1 MWRSGFTGA
10 TLSLLATA
18 LAFREPPQSLQLRPL
33 RASGSCGHVGAAD
46 GYRGAL
52 ASPAAVPVLA
62 LRGGSGGSSVSVER
76 FSFPGR
82 AGVKT
87 VCVAGDWNGWV
98 KTPLVLGKDGV
109 WALEMNV
116 AAGLHIYK
124 YILNGWDE
132 VVNEAEPMVSDGSGG
147 VGNALGVRVHTFE
160 FQYPKFTG
168 FSKLSDAV
176 SGVFRR

>member
-82 AGVKT
+82 DGVAA
-87 VCVAGDWNGWV
+87 VSVAGDWNAWV
-98 KTPLVLGKDGV
+98 ASPLVLGEDGV
-109 WALEMNV
+109 WAVEVPV
-116 AAGLHIYK
+116 AEGEHMYK
-124 YILNGWDE
+124 YVLNGNDW
-132 VVNEAEPMVSDGSGG
+132 VVNEDEPVSLDAAGNINNARSAVAPPAGGESDKVDRSGSFPSLEMAQ
-147 VGNALGVRVHTFE
+147 VL
-160 FQYPKFTG
+160 
-168 FSKLSDAV
+168 
-176 SGVFRR
+176 